1 MARLP
6 AAHIHGRLLPSLA
19 QATNLTNPTPTPDGC
34 WARGGAAGG
43 SALPHRRLRAAGA
56 GARPEEY
63 GVRPRPMFFH
73 CHLLPLRLVQSHRAK
88 VLPLA
93 LLLSLFSGVDDGD
106 ARGEQEQFL
115 DLGGAKDLVGSSVF
129 FWLYKVFCAS
139 WWTAVPVLVSY
150 VPVFVRSCVCSSSG
164 IIQVRKK
171 KTKGAS

>member
-1 MARLP
+1 VV
-6 AAHIHGRLLPSLA
+6 
-19 QATNLTNPTPTPDGC
+19 QAYGC

-43 SALPHRRLRAAGA
+43 SALLHRRLRAAGA
-56 GARPEEY
+56 GPRPEEY

-88 VLPLA
+88 VFPLA

-164 IIQVRKK
+164 IIQVRMLLLSK
-171 KTKGAS
+171 KTSTTTSSLVFLFVFL

>member
-1 MARLP
+1 
-6 AAHIHGRLLPSLA
+6 
-19 QATNLTNPTPTPDGC
+19 
-34 WARGGAAGG
+34 
-43 SALPHRRLRAAGA
+43 
-56 GARPEEY
+56 
-63 GVRPRPMFFH
+63 VRPRPMFFH

-150 VPVFVRSCVCSSSG
+150 VPVFVRSCVCFSSG
-164 IIQVRKK
+164 IIQVRMLMLSKRK
-171 KTKGAS
+171 EKFREFEKRLSSCRPCRATTRTLQSTDAMEHTDRGRLEFCFFF